1 MRKIL
6 IKTVLALVPFLPTL
20 VFAQSGYI
28 GSILTKGSILLRNLV
43 VVLVGLATCWFI
55 WNVIQYSFAA
65 SDNKDEKNI
74 AKEQM
79 IKGIIAIAVMVS
91 IWGIIE
97 ILKGIFG
104 VDSVDTISPNKSI
117 LEAIVPNVTG
127 MQ

>member
-1 MRKIL
+1 VRKIL